1 MNNKL
6 LEDARAAGFDLYNG
20 NLVVWIG
27 STPID
32 IGLELIKFAELQQP
46 QWIDSNIAKPS
57 LLEGQDYSK
66 NVFGLYKSYQDKLR
80 LSVFQLIVVN
90 ELENGYE
97 WAWAKL
103 GDSWAD
109 LRESECEFDDDYEV
123 MYWMPIN
130 LPSPPINTEG
140 E

>member
-1 MNNKL
+1 MIKL
-6 LEDARAAGFDLYNG
+6 LDDAKAAGFEILNG
-20 NLVVWIG
+20 YIFAGTRIINEPLA
-27 STPID
+27 
-32 IGLELIKFAELQQP
+32 KFAELQQP
-46 QWIDSNIAKPS
+46 QWIDAKLTRPDYV
-57 LLEGQDYSK
+57 EGQDYSK

-103 GDSWAD
+103 GNSCAD
-109 LRESECEFDDDYEV
+109 LREYECEWDDDYEV
-123 MYWMPIN
+123 MYWMPID
-130 LPSPPINTEG
+130 LPSPPINTE